1 MREPNLRIS
10 ASDWRRIR
18 DLCSRSFR
26 GDRDT
31 EFGMIGLLGRQSVR
45 GTVTELLISRV
56 LWPEDGDVINN
67 RHYALKFRSQYVR
80 RAHMAMR
87 KSGLAGIVTF
97 HTHPLSDR
105 TVGFSFY
112 DDGEDPLLLK
122 NLQEL
127 HPTTWLASVVLGAGS
142 QRGRLWTSPEKQ
154 VAISTLVSVG
164 DRVERFPLDGE
175 PPAAPP
181 SPAEIFDRATAL
193 TGAGAMAQLSGGTA
207 FVAGASGTGSLTCEL
222 LARAGCRRVMVADP
236 DVVKT
241 ANLNR
246 VLYATR
252 DDAERRTPKP
262 EVLKRGIE
270 GLGLGCEIIPINGS
284 ILDDSV
290 MQRINEA
297 DFLFGCVDADFP
309 RVLLCKY
316 SYQHL
321 VPYIDVG
328 TEIGGDD
335 EGIVSADSRV
345 SYVAPGRWC
354 LRCCGFIDPRR
365 LAFES
370 LTAQERKR
378 RISQGYS
385 DDLVLKQPAVMD
397 LNMRGASAGVLFLR
411 HLLQPFLLEP
421 LPVALKEN
429 FVTANVKRI
438 TTPRAPSDACDICRV
453 NSYAGFG
460 DCGPPIGLPS
470 ELAIALLGTDRDG
483 DEPAR
488 GGDEHE

>member
-1 MREPNLRIS
+1 MRELDLRIS

-31 EFGMIGLLGRQSVR
+31 ELGVIGLLGRRSVR
-45 GTVTELLISRV
+45 GTVTELLVSGV
-56 LWPEDGDVINN
+56 LWPEEGDVINHR
-67 RHYALKFRSQYVR
+67 RHELRFSSRYLR

-87 KSGLAGIVTF
+87 TCGLAGVVTF

-105 TVGFSFY
+105 SVQFSLY
-112 DDGEDPLLLK
+112 DDAQDPLLLE

-127 HPTTWLASVVLGAGS
+127 HPATWLASVVLGAES
-142 QRGRLWTSPEKQ
+142 QRGRLWTSPREPLTLN
-154 VAISTLVSVG
+154 TLVSVG
-164 DRVERFPLDGE
+164 DHIEYLPLGGE
-175 PPAAPP
+175 TTTDPP
-181 SPAEIFDRATAL
+181 SPSEIFDRAKAL
-193 TGAGAMAQLSGGTA
+193 TGAGAMAKLSGGTA
-207 FVAGASGTGSLTCEL
+207 LVAGASGTGSLTCEL

-236 DVVKT
+236 DVVKP

-246 VLYATR
+246 ILYATR

-270 GLGLGCEIIPINGS
+270 GLGLGCEVVPINGS
-284 ILDDSV
+284 VLDNCV
-290 MQRINEA
+290 MQRLNEA

-309 RVLLCKY
+309 RTLLCKY
-316 SYQHL
+316 SYQYL
-321 VPYIDVG
+321 VPYIDMG

-335 EGIVSADSRV
+335 EGIVSTDSRV
-345 SYVAPGRWC
+345 SYMAPGRWC
-354 LRCCGFIDPRR
+354 LRCSGFISPRR

-370 LTAQERKR
+370 LTAHERKR
-378 RISQGYS
+378 KIAQGYS
-385 DDLVLKQPAVMD
+385 DDLLLKQPAVMD
-397 LNMRGASAGVLFLR
+397 LNMRAASAAVLVLR

-438 TTPRAPSDACDICRV
+438 MTPRAPSDTCDICRA
-453 NSYAGFG
+453 NPNAGFG
-460 DCGPPIGLPS
+460 DCGPPVGLPS
-470 ELAIALLGTDRDG
+470 EMASALLGTDRDD
-483 DEPAR
+483 DEER
-488 GGDEHE
+488 